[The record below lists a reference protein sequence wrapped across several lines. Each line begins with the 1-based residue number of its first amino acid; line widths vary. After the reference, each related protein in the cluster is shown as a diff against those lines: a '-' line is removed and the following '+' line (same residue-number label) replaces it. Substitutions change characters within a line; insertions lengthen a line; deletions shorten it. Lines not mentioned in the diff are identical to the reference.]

1 MFAVAASPLSVVATA
16 IVTKIDGRIRTSR
29 RIINS
34 LLNRRLTM
42 SYQNDLF
49 VDNCVMR
56 LVQLACAIRQ
66 NNDALARQEF
76 DAEEI
81 ECQEIDGIE

>member
-1 MFAVAASPLSVVATA
+1 MNEAQD
-16 IVTKIDGRIRTSR
+16 K
-29 RIINS
+29 
-34 LLNRRLTM
+34 
-42 SYQNDLF
+42 NDIF

-66 NNDALARQEF
+66 NNDALVRQEF

-81 ECQEIDGIE
+81 DCQEFDTYC

>member
-1 MFAVAASPLSVVATA
+1 
-16 IVTKIDGRIRTSR
+16 
-29 RIINS
+29 
-34 LLNRRLTM
+34 M
-42 SYQNDLF
+42 SYKNDIF

-66 NNDALARQEF
+66 NNDALVRQEFDRMEKEFDRMEKEF

-81 ECQEIDGIE
+81 DCQEFDTYC

>member
-1 MFAVAASPLSVVATA
+1 
-16 IVTKIDGRIRTSR
+16 
-29 RIINS
+29 
-34 LLNRRLTM
+34 M

-56 LVQLACAIRQ
+56 LVQLAVAIRQ
-66 NNDALARQEF
+66 NNDRLACQEF

-81 ECQEIDGIE
+81 ECQEIDACEVD

>member
-1 MFAVAASPLSVVATA
+1 
-16 IVTKIDGRIRTSR
+16 
-29 RIINS
+29 
-34 LLNRRLTM
+34 M

-56 LVQLACAIRQ
+56 LVQIACAIRQ
-66 NNDALARQEF
+66 NSDVLASQEF

-81 ECQEIDGIE
+81 ECQEIDGVE